1 MGIAHKR
8 KEENMKVAT
17 EIFEK
22 ATVRGFA
29 DYLLFG
35 LKPEQDERDYKAR
48 LDDKY
53 DEFEE
58 LALKYDSQRSSDLL
72 SSANAMALEYGCVYL
87 EIGLQAGLLFVA
99 DMMRNIQREKENAK
113 NDVDYCAMSQSM
125 IDDMK
130 KALDLI
136 TNESLENDN
145 IEKACDI
152 LKRWKN

>member
-1 MGIAHKR
+1 
-8 KEENMKVAT
+8 MKVAT

-87 EIGLQAGLLFVA
+87 EIEIGRAHV
-99 DMMRNIQREKENAK
+99 
-113 NDVDYCAMSQSM
+113 
-125 IDDMK
+125 
-130 KALDLI
+130 
-136 TNESLENDN
+136 
-145 IEKACDI
+145 
-152 LKRWKN
+152 